1 MYLVNTSASEAALRA
16 SLSQSW
22 RQKLKRAEKTD
33 ISVRVCNPRQK
44 LEQFLRLHDEMLQ
57 RKQFDDRNPRTVL
70 PLLLEHL
77 PGDRMQM
84 FIAQR
89 GSELVAAAVV
99 FTGGDLAFYL
109 YGASSSS
116 ALPLNGGRTALFR

>member
-1 MYLVNTSASEAALRA
+1 
-16 SLSQSW
+16 
-22 RQKLKRAEKTD
+22 
-33 ISVRVCNPRQK
+33 
-44 LEQFLRLHDEMLQ
+44 MLQ
-57 RKQFDDRNPRTVL
+57 RKQFDDRSPRTVL

-116 ALPLNGGRTALFR
+116 ALPLNAGYLLHWQIAAWLRERGVICYNLGNGFGGLRQFKLGMQPNSAA